1 MVSSSVLTLR
11 PVVQLTRE
19 KNFGVGGG
27 ENWSDTVSKA
37 GNSADHR
44 ENLGARDGQIWS
56 DTVGKAGNTIQ
67 LPREKT
73 LESVVDNPRLTLSVI
88 LIIQLDREK
97 TLGPAVGNSGL
108 TGW

>member
-88 LIIQLDREK
+88 LRRQLDREK
-97 TLGPAVGNSGL
+97 TLGPAVGNSGR